1 MAQEQGVAVVTGGSR
16 GIGAATCIKIATL
29 GYAVAVNYREQRVKA
44 DAVVKA
50 ITEKGGRAIAIQ
62 GDVATEEGVL
72 HLFAETDRTLGRVT
86 ALVNNAGVMPA
97 EARVD
102 EMNWEALADL
112 WRTNVTSAVICS
124 REAVLR
130 MSNKNGG
137 QGGSIVNVSSISG
150 RRGGRE
156 RRSHYAA
163 SKAAI
168 NGFTVGMATELIAEG
183 IRCNAVCPGITAT
196 EFHEAYGGMER
207 ITRIGSTL
215 PIGRAATA
223 EDVANSIAFLVSDES
238 SYITGILVEIAGGL
252 I

>member
-1 MAQEQGVAVVTGGSR
+1 MEQERGVAIVTGGSR
-16 GIGAATCIKIATL
+16 GIGAATCVKVATL
-29 GYAVAVNYREQRVKA
+29 GYAVAVNYREQRVRA

-50 ITEKGGRAIAIQ
+50 ITEKGGRAVAIQ

-72 HLFAETDRTLGRVT
+72 RLFAETDRALGRVT
-86 ALVNNAGVMPA
+86 ALVNNAGVMPT
-97 EARVD
+97 ESRVD
-102 EMNWEALADL
+102 EMDWVALTDL
-112 WRTNVTSAVICS
+112 WHVNVTSAIICS
-124 REAVLR
+124 REAVRR
-130 MSNKNGG
+130 MSTKYGG
-137 QGGSIVNVSSISG
+137 PGGSIVNVSSLSG

-168 NGFTVGMATELIAEG
+168 NGFTVGMATELIGEG
-183 IRCNAVCPGITAT
+183 IRCNAVCPGVTAT
-196 EFHEAYGGMER
+196 EFHAAYGGMER
-207 ITRIGSTL
+207 IARIGATL

-252 I
+252 V